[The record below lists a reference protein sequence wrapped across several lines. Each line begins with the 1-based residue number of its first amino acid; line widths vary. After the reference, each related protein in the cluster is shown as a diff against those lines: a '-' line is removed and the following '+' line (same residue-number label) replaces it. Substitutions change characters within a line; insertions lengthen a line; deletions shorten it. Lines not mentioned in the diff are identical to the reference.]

1 MKITLLILL
10 FSITASAPIASDC
23 EGTVTDLLDMI
34 EELPPKTDTGKL
46 AELLKCLYAPAAHY
60 VKEYDSFASEKSLE
74 KIRNETLQDR
84 LKVIKLLVPLTR
96 SDDWL
101 LAQEAAAA
109 LAYYGY
115 PPSQEL
121 LANYPDGPIK
131 AILYSI
137 LGYERSYRW
146 SIDQFIRAER
156 KSKPDSLA
164 LAEKMTYLNL
174 LYHLARPESIPF
186 LNNLVDSSQPQ
197 IIKARALLIKQRII
211 ALHPEVKQ

>member
-1 MKITLLILL
+1 MRIALLILL
-10 FSITASAPIASDC
+10 LSITASAPAASDC

-34 EELPPKTDTGKL
+34 EDFPPKTDTGKL
-46 AELLKCLYAPAAHY
+46 VELLKCLYAPAAAY
-60 VKEYDSFASEKSLE
+60 VKEYESFASGKSLE
-74 KIRNETLQDR
+74 KIWNETHQNR

-146 SIDQFIRAER
+146 GIDRFIRVER
-156 KSKPDSLA
+156 QSKPDSLA
-164 LAEKMTYLNL
+164 LAAKMTYLNL

-186 LNNLVDSSQPQ
+186 LNNLIDSSQPQ
-197 IIKARALLIKQRII
+197 MIKARALLTKQRIMG
-211 ALHPEVKQ
+211 LHPELK